1 MTKNLS
7 KNAATI
13 LEDLRAAIN
22 DAEDEA
28 EDEAE
33 LTTRALEALE
43 DGECLANNFAA
54 YTQEE
59 IEEAYDAIE
68 AGYYFN

>member
-7 KNAATI
+7 KNAAAI
-13 LEDLRAAIN
+13 LEDLRAAIT
-22 DAEDEA
+22 DA

-43 DGECLANNFAA
+43 DGDCLANNFAA

-59 IEEAYDAIE
+59 IEEAYNALE
-68 AGYYFN
+68 NGYFFN

>member
-1 MTKNLS
+1 MTNNIS
-7 KNAATI
+7 KNAAAI
-13 LEDLRAAIN
+13 LEDLRATIT
-22 DAEDEA
+22 DA

-33 LTTRALEALE
+33 LTKRALEALE

-59 IEEAYDAIE
+59 IEEAYNALE
-68 AGYYFN
+68 NGYFFN

>member
-22 DAEDEA
+22 DA